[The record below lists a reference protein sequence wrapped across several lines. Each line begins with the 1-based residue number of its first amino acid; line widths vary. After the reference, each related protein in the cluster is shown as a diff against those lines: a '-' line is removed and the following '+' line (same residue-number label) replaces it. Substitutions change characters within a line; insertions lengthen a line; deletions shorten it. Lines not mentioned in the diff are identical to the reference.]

1 MLPSF
6 GDVATAI
13 GEEARCARAP
23 APRGARVGAMTSR
36 VLSSRVGQ
44 QGKSSKAHTEPSG
57 AATSAQGSINL
68 RRTAVTLALKEP
80 LELLWF
86 H

>member
-1 MLPSF
+1 M
-6 GDVATAI
+6 ATAI

-23 APRGARVGAMTSR
+23 APRGARVGTMTSR

-44 QGKSSKAHTEPSG
+44 QGKSGKANTEPGG
-57 AATSAQGSINL
+57 AATPAQGSSNL
-68 RRTAVTLALKEP
+68 RRTVVTLALKEP
-80 LELLWF
+80 LELLRF